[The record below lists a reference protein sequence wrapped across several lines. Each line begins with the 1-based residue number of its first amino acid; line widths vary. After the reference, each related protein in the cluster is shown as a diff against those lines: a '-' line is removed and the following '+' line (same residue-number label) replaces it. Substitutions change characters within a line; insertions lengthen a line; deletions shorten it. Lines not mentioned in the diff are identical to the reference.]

1 MIPIIIFVNPS
12 SSFHAENIDKY
23 RTEQDKILIRL
34 LHHME
39 VR

>member
-1 MIPIIIFVNPS
+1 MISIIIFVNPS
-12 SSFHAENIDKY
+12 SWFRTENIDKY
-23 RTEQDKILIRL
+23 RTEQDKILIHL